1 MIGVGNRSR
10 LEFPTGER
18 VLAAAENLFG
28 ERGYHG
34 THLRELAAVV
44 GIQKASLFYHF
55 SSKEEL
61 YRSVLRRS
69 ATEIGAQLQRT
80 LTADASFRERLH
92 FLIAAYVGL
101 ATERPARTRMLLR
114 ELIEGLPLAGK
125 AVLHEFEPVFS
136 MVVDFV
142 REGQR
147 AQAFRPVDPAP
158 LILSIMGMA
167 AFFVA
172 VAPAIAPKWVAE
184 IRSRGEMA
192 KAVTDFLVEIVEPM
206 LLARPE
212 LALSPET

>member
-1 MIGVGNRSR
+1 MIDYGNRPR

-18 VLAAAENLFG
+18 VLAAAESLFG

-69 ATEIGAQLQRT
+69 AGEIGAELQRT
-80 LTADASFRERLH
+80 LTENAPFRDRLR
-92 FLIAAYVGL
+92 LLVGTYVGL

-114 ELIEGLPLAGK
+114 ELIEGLPLASK

-136 MVVDFV
+136 IVVDFV

-147 AQAFRPVDPAP
+147 AQVFRQVDPAP

-184 IRSRGEMA
+184 VRSRGDMA
-192 KAVTDFLVEIVEPM
+192 KAVTAFLIEIVEPM
-206 LLARPE
+206 LLAGEQPQA
-212 LALSPET
+212 ALER

>member
-1 MIGVGNRSR
+1 MDSANRLH

-18 VLAAAENLFG
+18 VLAAAEDLFG

-34 THLRELAAVV
+34 THLRELASIV

-69 ATEIGAQLQRT
+69 AAEIGAELQRT
-80 LTADASFRERLH
+80 LTADAPFRERLRS
-92 FLIAAYVGL
+92 LVGVYVSL

-147 AQAFRPVDPAP
+147 ARVFRAVDPAP

-184 IRSRGEMA
+184 IRSRGDMA
-192 KAVTDFLVEIVEPM
+192 KAVTAFLIEIVEPM
-206 LLARPE
+206 LLAENEPAAAVGR
-212 LALSPET
+212 